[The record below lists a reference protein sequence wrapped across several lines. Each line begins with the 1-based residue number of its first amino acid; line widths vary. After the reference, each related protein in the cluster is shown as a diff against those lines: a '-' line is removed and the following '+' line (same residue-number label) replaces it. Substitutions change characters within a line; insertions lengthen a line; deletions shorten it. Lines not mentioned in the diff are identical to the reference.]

1 MKKKIA
7 VRNKLFAWLLV
18 LAMMLS
24 MTPSDA
30 FATEG
35 NDVGTVID
43 GSEEALIDSAC
54 TGNEEDVPEN
64 LRSLQ
69 EQINALPT
77 GEEYKNMSADEQDAV
92 YELAA
97 SVSDAYIELSEE
109 DQAKLDITRLE
120 ELFAVMNEGVA
131 VYGVGDGNYE
141 PLEISTA
148 SLNGNAIWGLTETW
162 SSSIRL
168 DDSAAFYAQSND
180 RNSGTGGLPTDGVL
194 RTINETPYQ
203 LATGGDPAT
212 AYDGNDCIW
221 LHSNSKSVTMDLQ
234 TIGVYQNIYVLATAG
249 GPGSPNYAKFNVTL
263 NYTDGTTGST
273 TYKLYDWYD
282 LTDVQGVEKY
292 YPVMRRES
300 TGSYTGKMD
309 SSYGPI
315 LQSATIQA
323 DSSKLLKSITFN
335 LLGKNEDT
343 NTNGLYCGIFAVTG
357 ATPAGVP
364 TAPVAT
370 AATKNE
376 GDTSGAFN
384 ANWNEVEGATGYRL
398 DVATDRKFTSILS
411 DYNNK
416 NVENVT
422 SVEVSGNDIHPDTT
436 YYYRVR
442 AVNENGQSL
451 SSNRIS
457 TDLPLWLKNALADTD
472 YANVEYDAE
481 TNKITFKQD
490 VELKGTLVLPTED
503 ATTIELGGNDITAP
517 KGKPAVSAGNGTNVE
532 LIISNSGGEG
542 NGGITGNGTD
552 ENGDGAPVI
561 DFSSAT
567 GNSKIEL
574 EQTTVIGSDG
584 ADGSSEGGSGGSGGA
599 GIAAGS
605 STQTT
610 VGTGS
615 NVIGG
620 KGGDSTEG
628 YGGNGGAGITG
639 GNTVVD
645 DGGNVTGGNGG
656 NSPVKPGEGG
666 SAGTRDG
673 KNGEDGKQH
682 AHSWVYTA
690 NGNQITAYCA
700 QTSGAQYCYHQSREH
715 ALKLTLNASDAIY
728 SGKVYEGAKAVTAEW
743 YAASLHVP
751 EIRYVG
757 TGSTIYED
765 SDAAPV
771 NAGTY
776 EARITMG
783 TQAATA
789 AFTIQP
795 KSIAAADVR
804 TTMAQSSFEHTGSEI
819 TPSITV
825 TDTARGTELVN
836 DTDYKLS
843 GDISRT
849 DVCTGAMYKIV
860 ITGKG
865 NYTGT
870 VEKKWM
876 IVNGALGGSV
886 KVAPTA
892 RAITYGQLL
901 SESVL
906 EGGSV
911 TINGS
916 LVAGTFAWADGSVKP
931 SVSDSDSTEYSVIFT
946 PTSGECGL
954 LTCTVKVQVNPKPV
968 QLLWDPLSFTYNGET
983 QCPIAT
989 VVNAE
994 TGDEVTVSVSG
1005 GQTNANT
1012 AETQQYTATATL
1024 GGDDAENYTLPETA
1038 QKQYKIYPKQITD
1051 GMVSVTRTFFTSE
1064 VSDISSDLTVK
1075 DGAETLTKE
1084 THYDLIGTVSAS
1096 AIGTYTVE
1104 VRGKGN
1110 YTGTVNVEYKIT
1122 DSTPPTG
1129 KIKIADDEWT
1139 GLEGSITSNRFY
1151 TEKQTVTITAED
1163 ASGVK
1168 TIGYFITSSH
1178 VPQREE
1184 ALRALPDS
1192 KWTSIA
1198 NGGTFTLNPD
1208 NKYVIYAK
1216 ITDNS
1221 GNVAFLSTDG
1231 IVVDANAPAISGI
1244 EDGKTYCSNVTFTV
1258 SDKIGIASVKIDG
1271 EEKGTGGSYSILAGE
1286 ETEDHTIIAK
1296 DQTQN
1301 EISYTITVNANGTHS
1316 VSANDWVVTTAAT
1329 CENKGV
1335 KSRKCPTCGFVETD
1349 EIPELEHVYQAVSD
1363 SDVRFV
1369 WTAQT
1374 HGAGVVTDYTATAY
1388 FKCIRDPQHVDSRGC
1403 IVTPATDENGTVY
1416 TATVTYNE
1424 RVFSTQKQIE
1434 PVSKNRVD
1442 SVNDSNI
1449 YTATDVVKG
1458 APSTSVVNLYK
1469 ETAKSLMTAEEK
1481 ANYES
1486 TEVATD
1492 VTVYL
1497 QVQNITGTTEANNS
1511 KDHVEAQLQ
1520 DLVIQA
1526 ENTSDG
1532 SEVQSG
1538 TEYLDL
1544 SMYKNVK
1551 TQTKDGGQV
1560 VAQDETLTKITNVP
1574 DKLTITVDIPSDLR
1588 AVPAG
1593 YKRTYHVIRVHDNQ
1607 AEVLDTTQTG
1617 NQLTF
1622 ETDKFS
1628 TYAVA
1633 YVDVKDTSV
1642 TPPAESSGT
1651 GTPDIPVTKVTI
1663 SSDKKS
1669 LTKKGDT
1676 LQLTVDFTPSNATDK
1691 KVTWT
1696 SSDPS
1701 VATVDD
1707 NGKVTAVGD
1716 GTVIITAKSS
1726 NGKTET
1732 ITITVKTEPEEEEQK
1747 EETDTDIATDGT
1759 ITFDT
1764 TFQKLRLAEAK
1775 ATKNAMKLSWKQVS
1789 GADGYVLYGAQCN
1802 TKDHRYKLKA
1812 IAAIKDGAK
1821 TTYTNKRLK
1830 AGTYY
1835 KYCIRAYKLIDG
1847 KKVWLAKSKTIH
1859 VTTAGGK
1866 YGNAKA
1872 VKVSNTKVILK
1883 KGKSLVIKAQQ
1894 IAENKPIKQHVNIK
1908 FESTNTKIATVT
1920 KNGRIKAKK
1929 KGTCYIYVYAQNG
1942 VYKRI
1947 SVTVK

>member
-1 MKKKIA
+1 
-7 VRNKLFAWLLV
+7 
-18 LAMMLS
+18 
-24 MTPSDA
+24 
-30 FATEG
+30 
-35 NDVGTVID
+35 
-43 GSEEALIDSAC
+43 
-54 TGNEEDVPEN
+54 
-64 LRSLQ
+64 
-69 EQINALPT
+69 
-77 GEEYKNMSADEQDAV
+77 
-92 YELAA
+92 
-97 SVSDAYIELSEE
+97 
-109 DQAKLDITRLE
+109 
-120 ELFAVMNEGVA
+120 
-131 VYGVGDGNYE
+131 
-141 PLEISTA
+141 
-148 SLNGNAIWGLTETW
+148 
-162 SSSIRL
+162 
-168 DDSAAFYAQSND
+168 
-180 RNSGTGGLPTDGVL
+180 
-194 RTINETPYQ
+194 
-203 LATGGDPAT
+203 
-212 AYDGNDCIW
+212 
-221 LHSNSKSVTMDLQ
+221 
-234 TIGVYQNIYVLATAG
+234 
-249 GPGSPNYAKFNVTL
+249 
-263 NYTDGTTGST
+263 
-273 TYKLYDWYD
+273 
-282 LTDVQGVEKY
+282 
-292 YPVMRRES
+292 
-300 TGSYTGKMD
+300 
-309 SSYGPI
+309 
-315 LQSATIQA
+315 
-323 DSSKLLKSITFN
+323 N

-370 AATKNE
+370 ATTKNE

-384 ANWNEVEGATGYRL
+384 ANWNAVADATSYRL

-416 NVENVT
+416 DVSNVT
-422 SVEVSGNDIHPDTT
+422 SVAVSGNNINAETT

-490 VELKGTLVLPTED
+490 VELQGTLVLPTED

-567 GNSKIEL
+567 GTNKIEL
-574 EQTTVIGSDG
+574 KQTTITGSDG
-584 ADGSSEGGSGGSGGA
+584 ADGSNEGGSGGSGGA

-628 YGGNGGAGITG
+628 DGGNGGAGITG

-645 DGGNVTGGNGG
+645 NGGNVTGGNGG

-728 SGKVYEGAKAVTAEW
+728 SDKVYDGAKAVTAEW
-743 YAASLHVP
+743 DAASLHVP

-776 EARITMG
+776 EASITAG
-783 TQAATA
+783 DQTATA

-795 KSIAAADVR
+795 KSIAATDVI
-804 TTMAQSSFEHTGSEI
+804 TKIDQTSFEYTGNEI
-819 TPSITV
+819 TPNITV
-825 TDTARGTELVN
+825 KDNTRSAALVAG
-836 DTDYKLS
+836 TDYELS
-843 GDISRT
+843 GDISKKE
-849 DVCTGAMYKIV
+849 VCTGEAYKIV

-865 NYTGT
+865 NYVGT
-870 VEKKWM
+870 VKKSWM
-876 IVNGALGGSV
+876 IINSTSSESV
-886 KVAPTA
+886 EITAPTA
-892 RAITYGQLL
+892 TRIIYGQSLAQ
-901 SESVL
+901 STL
-906 EGGSV
+906 EGGYV
-911 TINGS
+911 TTNGS

-968 QLLWDPLSFTYNGET
+968 QLLWDSLSFTYNGT
-983 QCPIAT
+983 LQCPEAT

-994 TGDEVTVSVSG
+994 VGDEVTVASVSG
-1005 GQTNANT
+1005 GQTDANT
-1012 AETQQYTATATL
+1012 TETTQYTATATL
-1024 GGDDAENYTLPETA
+1024 GGADAGNYALPETA

-1051 GMVSVTRTFFTSE
+1051 GMVSVTRTFFTSD
-1064 VSDISSDLTVK
+1064 VSDISSYLTVK
-1075 DGAETLTKE
+1075 DGAATLTKA
-1084 THYDLIGTVSAS
+1084 THYDLAGAVSAS

-1110 YTGTVNVEYKIT
+1110 YTGTVEVTYKIT

-1139 GLEGSITSNRFY
+1139 GLEGSITFNRFY

-1192 KWTSIA
+1192 KWTAIA

-1221 GNVAFLSTDG
+1221 GNVEFLSTDG

-1271 EEKGTGGSYSILAGE
+1271 VEKGTGGSYSIQAG
-1286 ETEDHTIIAK
+1286 TVTKDHTIIAK

-1301 EISYTITVNANGTHS
+1301 EISYTIKVNTNGTHN
-1316 VSANDWVVTTAAT
+1316 VSDNDWVVTTAAT

-1349 EIPELEHVYQAVSD
+1349 EIPKLEHVYQAVSD

-1374 HGAGVVTDYTATAY
+1374 NEAGVVTGYTATAY
-1388 FKCIRDPQHVDSRGC
+1388 FKCIRDPQHVDSRVC
-1403 IVTPATDENGTVY
+1403 TVTSATDENGTVY

-1434 PVSKNRVD
+1434 PISKNRVD
-1442 SVNDSNI
+1442 SVNYENSNI

-1458 APSTSVVNLYK
+1458 APSTSVVNLN
-1469 ETAKSLMTAEEK
+1469 EGTAKSLMTAEEM
-1481 ANYES
+1481 ANYVS

-1497 QVQNITGTTEANNS
+1497 QVQNITGTTEAYNS

-1532 SEVQSG
+1532 SAVQSG

-1560 VAQDETLTKITNVP
+1560 VAQDEKLTKITNVP
-1574 DKLTITVDIPSDLR
+1574 DKLTITVAIPSALR